1 MNGSEIK
8 TQQLDHLG
16 IVAGICQQIHLIE
29 QIDELVGPTGR
40 KVSVGQAIQAMVLNG
55 LGFVNRPLY
64 LVSEFYANKPV
75 EVLIGAGITAEDL
88 NDDTLGR
95 ALDVVFEVGVTRVF
109 VRVAS
114 HALYMMQIL
123 VRFAHLDTSAFSVT
137 GKYVAQRDE
146 LAPGVPVPIKIT
158 YGYSKDHRPD
168 LKQAMLGLI
177 CANNSS
183 LPIWLEALDGNR
195 SDKKNLVEM
204 AQAYMKHFKEAEAI
218 PYFVADSALY
228 SEENLKALS
237 NVKWVTRVPAT
248 LSQAKEI
255 LGSVQ
260 QSQMQAESRGYF
272 FYEQVISYGEIVQRW
287 LLVLYEPKRERE
299 LKQLERAVAKEHAE
313 AQKALKQLR
322 GEAFSCEADAHLAV
336 SRLTD
341 KWKYHRLESKV
352 GPKKRHAGPG
362 RPRADAQPTVVWQIQ
377 GKLMPDEQHLSEL
390 RAPLGKYIVATNELD
405 EHKLPTAELLDVYKA
420 QNCSVERGFR
430 FLKDPLFFASSFFL
444 KKSSRIMGLLMVMG
458 LSLLV
463 YALAEQGLRSQLAAQ
478 DQTIPDQCGKP
489 TKTPTMRRIFQMF
502 DGIDVLIVQNGN
514 IRLPQILN
522 LRPIHQQMLA
532 LLGPIIQQFY
542 IPVTYSQSWVT

>member
-1 MNGSEIK
+1 M
-8 TQQLDHLG
+8 
-16 IVAGICQQIHLIE
+16 
-29 QIDELVGPTGR
+29 
-40 KVSVGQAIQAMVLNG
+40 
-55 LGFVNRPLY
+55 
-64 LVSEFYANKPV
+64 
-75 EVLIGAGITAEDL
+75 
-88 NDDTLGR
+88 
-95 ALDVVFEVGVTRVF
+95 
-109 VRVAS
+109 
-114 HALYMMQIL
+114 
-123 VRFAHLDTSAFSVT
+123 
-137 GKYVAQRDE
+137 
-146 LAPGVPVPIKIT
+146 
-158 YGYSKDHRPD
+158 
-168 LKQAMLGLI
+168 
-177 CANNSS
+177 
-183 LPIWLEALDGNR
+183 
-195 SDKKNLVEM
+195 
-204 AQAYMKHFKEAEAI
+204 
-218 PYFVADSALY
+218 
-228 SEENLKALS
+228 
-237 NVKWVTRVPAT
+237 KWVTRVPAT

-430 FLKDPLFFASSFFL
+430 L
-444 KKSSRIMGLLMVMG
+444 
-458 LSLLV
+458 
-463 YALAEQGLRSQLAAQ
+463 
-478 DQTIPDQCGKP
+478 IPDQCGKP